1 MARGFTRMVVRRTLE
16 ASHVQDLP
24 PISLRA
30 VVSELVAMTLFVYI
44 GCGTAV
50 TFSSRSSPGSPFE
63 RGPIAPGP
71 DVDHGLQQLNDRI
84 LINSSWGITTA
95 FAFGLAIVAI
105 SYVSLVAS
113 CYSRVHA
120 AASSSQRGPL
130 M

>member
-71 DVDHGLQQLNDRI
+71 DVDHGLQLNDRI
-84 LINSSWGITTA
+84 LINGSWGITTA

-113 CYSRVHA
+113 GYSRVYA